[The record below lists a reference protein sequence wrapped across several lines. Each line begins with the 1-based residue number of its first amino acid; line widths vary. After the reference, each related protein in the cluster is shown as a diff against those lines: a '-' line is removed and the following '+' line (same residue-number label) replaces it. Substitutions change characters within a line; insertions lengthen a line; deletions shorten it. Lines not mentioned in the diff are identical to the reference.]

1 MIIDPKRDQLDF
13 PSFSEGL
20 SLRLDMLREKTSAWR
35 FPFLFGGTFIEAKLG
50 GCHSWSL
57 RIFPFLFGGTF
68 IEAKGSITYA
78 VIWAT
83 FPFLFGGTFIEA

>member
-1 MIIDPKRDQLDF
+1 
-13 PSFSEGL
+13 
-20 SLRLDMLREKTSAWR
+20 MLREKTSAWR

-68 IEAKGSITYA
+68 IEAVHSDRRRSL
-78 VIWAT
+78 VH
-83 FPFLFGGTFIEA
+83 

>member
-68 IEAKGSITYA
+68 IEAADDGTARQSQR
-78 VIWAT
+78 